1 MRLLLPLLCCSLAFP
16 QTPAADLLEQKTLSR
31 IRAAGEALDGVL
43 GVAAIDLTT
52 GRTFSWHADTVFA
65 TASAIKIPI
74 MIEVFRQ
81 ARAGS
86 LKLDQPVPLTSKD
99 LVDGSARLQKL
110 LAGGPTSA
118 TVRELVEAMI
128 EVSDN
133 SATNKL
139 IALAGMDR
147 VNRTLNELGFANTRL
162 RRRMMEWE
170 TARTNEN
177 VSTPLEMA
185 RLAESIYR
193 GKAVDEAASAEMLK
207 IMKRVQADFRH
218 AAPAVIEVAAK
229 PGEIPGARCET
240 GIFLLPNRPFALAV
254 MSAFIPD
261 ERNPVPE
268 IAALVY
274 AHFDKLAH
282 SNPWGHRLE

>member
-1 MRLLLPLLCCSLAFP
+1 MRILLSLVLCALAFG
-16 QTPAADLLEQKTLSR
+16 QTPSADLLERKTMAR
-31 IRAAGEALDGVL
+31 IRAMDEALDGVL

-52 GRTFSWHADTVFA
+52 GRTLSWNADAVFA
-65 TASAIKIPI
+65 TASSIKVPI

-81 ARAGS
+81 ARAGT
-86 LKLDQPVPLTSKD
+86 LRLDQAVPLTSKD
-99 LVDGSARLQKL
+99 LVDSSPRLKKL
-110 LAGGPTSA
+110 LAKGPTSA
-118 TVRELVEAMI
+118 TVHELVEAMI

-139 IALAGMDR
+139 ITLVGMDQ
-147 VNRTLNELGFANTRL
+147 VNRTLGELGFPNTRL

-185 RLAESIYR
+185 RLAELIYR

-207 IMKRVQADFRH
+207 IMKRVQADFRR
-218 AAPAVIEVAAK
+218 AVPSRIEVAAK
-229 PGEIPGARCET
+229 PGEIPGVRCET
-240 GIFLLPNRPFALAV
+240 GIVLLPGRPFALAV

-261 ERNPVPE
+261 GADPVPQ
-268 IAALVY
+268 AAGVIY
-274 AHFDKLAH
+274 AYFEKLAR
-282 SNPWGHRLE
+282 SNQWGHRLE